1 MAHYAEHSGFEIDRR
16 RLAWSVV
23 WIRIKASMTTNGGL
37 RGFLDGRDN
46 RVVRPTL
53 GLGVVT
59 STERWLASAL
69 GDDVEALGNRMLAS
83 QRSAYIGDE
92 AR

>member
-1 MAHYAEHSGFEIDRR
+1 
-16 RLAWSVV
+16 
-23 WIRIKASMTTNGGL
+23 MTTNGGL

-59 STERWLASAL
+59 STERWLAL
-69 GDDVEALGNRMLAS
+69 G
-83 QRSAYIGDE
+83 